1 MPAVCPFPRGILKA
15 AAQPSVPL
23 DCLSLWVHSGR
34 AFVGQGGLVRAKEK
48 VMKKLLAIVA
58 ATGAGLLL
66 AVPASANGA
75 GAVSFTQNFHNVT
88 ASFPTPNPC
97 TGVSGMVSVTYN
109 GVFHI
114 TTLTSGIGAGT
125 FWATG
130 TQTGT
135 FVFTPDDPT
144 QPTYSG
150 RFTTWFGDNNNLQ
163 NGSETSTF
171 SLRGTGSD
179 GSTLLFHDVMHASVS
194 ASGAVNTFD
203 KPSCG

>member
-1 MPAVCPFPRGILKA
+1 MT
-15 AAQPSVPL
+15 
-23 DCLSLWVHSGR
+23 
-34 AFVGQGGLVRAKEK
+34 
-48 VMKKLLAIVA
+48 KLLAVVA
-58 ATGAGLLL
+58 AIGAGVML
-66 AVPASANGA
+66 AIPAEANGA
-75 GAVSFTQNFHNVT
+75 EAVTFTQTFHNAT
-88 ASFPTPNPC
+88 ATFPTPNPC
-97 TGVSGMVSVTYN
+97 TGVSGMVSITYN

-135 FVFTPDDPT
+135 FKFTPDDPA
-144 QPTYSG
+144 QPTYAG
-150 RFTTWFGDNNNLQ
+150 HFTAWFGDNNNLH

-179 GSTLLFHDVMHASVS
+179 GSTLMFHDVMHASVS
-194 ASGAVNTFD
+194 ANGAVNSFD